1 MPADLST
8 PPTPGTH
15 RAELEALY
23 RSWRVLD
30 LVGETAATMPPQW
43 LRILEI
49 ARNILLSR
57 PLPGIEM
64 PDEVERLVRPSE
76 PIFTTQ
82 VRIERKKRVVYP
94 VTGDTRVQPLRNLTD
109 FPQVTLPDLMLRE
122 LSQELFDFRLI
133 SGGINGLYNIDS
145 GPAEQE
151 YDDVVEVRVPTGGMT
166 RKKRQ
171 KVYALLDVSN
181 SMRDA
186 NKEIFA
192 KGLLLAYLLT
202 AIEEGAQLYLRT
214 FGNTVHYRSDCLAQ
228 EDFAELAQRILK
240 VTPDGATDI
249 KIALD
254 TAVGDIRALDRYN
267 TLELLGEAPPTE
279 ILLISDCESYEV
291 PYLPRG
297 IRLHTVHL
305 KGGRMMSAYRE
316 GFERIRAESKTFN
329 EIDTTLLRLPDSS
342 RERWLLEQDGNSLER
357 NVPLRAME
365 RDESIR
371 EQRRQGLIV
380 AYRRMHEKKSR
391 RREGMARV
399 NAMAAKPTLGLIDLI
414 RMAASAAKRV
424 FTRPASEAWD
434 HGGKARPVT
443 PMGMRFR
450 ERR

>member
-1 MPADLST
+1 MAYEVAE
-8 PPTPGTH
+8 PPTPGTLK
-15 RAELEALY
+15 AELEALY
-23 RSWRVLD
+23 RSWRILD
-30 LVGETAATMPPQW
+30 LVGGTVATMPPEW
-43 LRILEI
+43 LRILEV
-49 ARNILLSR
+49 ARNILLNR
-57 PLPGIEM
+57 PLPGVEL
-64 PDEVERLVRPSE
+64 PDELARLVIPPE

-133 SGGINGLYNIDS
+133 SGGINGLYNIET

-151 YDDVVEVRVPTGGMT
+151 YDDVVEVRVPTGGMS

-186 NKEIFA
+186 NKETFSKA
-192 KGLLLAYLLT
+192 LLLAYLLI
-202 AIEEGAQLYLRT
+202 ACEEGAQVYLRT
-214 FGNTVHYRSDCLAQ
+214 FGNTVHQRSDCASLGS
-228 EDFAELAQRILK
+228 FGELAERILR
-240 VTPDGATDI
+240 VTPDGSTDI
-249 KIALD
+249 KVALD

-267 TLELLGEAPPTE
+267 TLEHLGEAPPTE

-291 PYLPRG
+291 PYLPKG

-305 KGGRMMSAYRE
+305 KGGRMMKAYRE
-316 GFERIRAESKTFN
+316 GFERIRAESKTFT
-329 EIDTTLLRLPDSS
+329 EIDTTLLRLPDST
-342 RERWLLEQDGNSLER
+342 RERWLLEQDGKSLER
-357 NVPLRAME
+357 NVSLRAME
-365 RDESIR
+365 RDLHPGE
-371 EQRRQGLIV
+371 ERRQGLVV
-380 AYRRMHEKKSR
+380 AYRRMNEKKGR

-399 NAMAAKPTLGLIDLI
+399 NAIAAKPTLGLFDLI
-414 RMAASAAKRV
+414 RWAAAKAFRV
-424 FTRPASEAWD
+424 FTKPASEAWD
-434 HGGKARPVT
+434 DGEAARPPA